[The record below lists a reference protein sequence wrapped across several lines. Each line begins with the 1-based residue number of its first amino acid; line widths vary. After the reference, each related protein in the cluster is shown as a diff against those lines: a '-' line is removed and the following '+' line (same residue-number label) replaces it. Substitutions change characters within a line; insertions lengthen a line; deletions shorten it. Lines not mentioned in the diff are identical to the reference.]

1 MKKFFAAVCMIALC
15 LVSCNKTNVQT
26 EDLGEYVQVSLGF
39 SMEAPIITTT
49 PMTKAGEAR
58 NWYQIQVYSAVEGKT
73 NYGYYGYV
81 FFDNVDNM
89 LINLKRGYQYK
100 FEVDMIAEGSEK
112 INSFSLVNGGWANV
126 SNSFYI
132 SSDEHVRYMGEGY
145 LYMYNPSGQYN
156 RPDVDRFFGVT
167 EGYLPKNGDKVTVDM
182 KRVSF
187 GVKFVAKEFNDGK
200 LEIQVDQAP
209 TKIMNSTDGNELETV
224 ISFDRTYSAFLD
236 DEYSENIAVNVIL
249 IKEDGLK
256 VPLVAQDVTF
266 VRNCKT
272 TIEFNGRE
280 PSQNKGFIINA
291 EEEWKTGETI
301 FLEDTQY

>member
-73 NYGYYGYV
+73 NYGYYGYG

-100 FEVDMIAEGSEK
+100 FEVDMIVDGSEK
-112 INSFSLVNGGWANV
+112 INRFSLVNSGWAGI
-126 SNSFYI
+126 SNSFYL
-132 SSDEHVRYMGEGY
+132 SSDEHIRYLGEGY
-145 LYMYNPSGQYN
+145 LYMRRPADTFN
-156 RPDVDRFFGVT
+156 RPDVDRFYGIT
-167 EGYLPKNGDKVTVDM
+167 DGYVPKTSGKVTVDM

-187 GVKFVAKEFNDGK
+187 GVKFIAKEFTEGK
-200 LEIQVDQAP
+200 LEIQIDQAP
-209 TKIMNSTDGNELETV
+209 TMTLDSAKGNEIETV

-236 DEYSENIAVNVIL
+236 NDYSENIAVNVIL
-249 IKEDGLK
+249 LKEDGIR
-256 VPLVAQDVTF
+256 VPLVAQEVPF